1 MTPRGSELLKTMDE
15 WFRDHPVMLVNVM
28 RAQINASHIILLEE
42 LRTMQDKPFNAPD
55 EITRLTRLQ
64 QKLAEMFDL
73 QYEQE
78 LLRKLKEKR
87 EARQR
92 EREKK

>member
-1 MTPRGSELLKTMDE
+1 MKTMDE

-42 LRTMQDKPFNAPD
+42 LRAIQGKTFDAPD
-55 EITRLTRLQ
+55 EITRLNRLQ
-64 QKLAEMFDL
+64 QSLAELFDVE
-73 QYEQE
+73 YEQN